1 VLVPGGTVDRMETLV
16 APDGTVRSFRPRL
29 AAHYKAHGWKP
40 VKAKSTAK
48 KPPADSVDDNQATDT
63 TEN

>member
-1 VLVPGGTVDRMETLV
+1 METLV

-40 VKAKSTAK
+40 VKANKAKSPAK
-48 KPPADSVDDNQATDT
+48 KPPAGSVDDNQATDT